1 MVKESI
7 NLTMEAYMMDNF
19 LKMKK
24 MDKEF
29 LNIILVIFM
38 KEIM

>member
-1 MVKESI
+1 
-7 NLTMEAYMMDNF
+7 MEASMKVNF

-24 MDKEF
+24 MDKEY